1 MLICFS
7 SRAAINKKDRDF
19 YGGSSDSFIG
29 PLVHLIS
36 KKNKV
41 PIRVKRVY
49 EPTAKITASAFCRQ
63 LFFAHCYI
71 RGLAAG
77 KWSTF

>member
-1 MLICFS
+1 MGALQIRS
-7 SRAAINKKDRDF
+7 T
-19 YGGSSDSFIG
+19 G

-41 PIRVKRVY
+41 PIRIKRVY
-49 EPTAKITASAFCRQ
+49 ESTAKITVSATCNQ

-77 KWSTF
+77 EGSTF